1 MIPKDP
7 VILLSYVNTWLRDH
21 EGDFDEFI
29 KSHALSGEQGA
40 ELIAKL
46 EAIGYRLD
54 DTKRKFV

>member
-21 EGDFDEFI
+21 EGDFEEFT
-29 KSHALSGEQGA
+29 KCHALSEEQGA
-40 ELIAKL
+40 ELVAKL

-54 DTKRKFV
+54 ETKRKFI